1 MEYYYVCKVH
11 VLFNAAEICFLS
23 DVLCWWTVE
32 NEVLRPS
39 SVSSVFKKMRKK
51 KKKSHCDWKMSQPMS
66 DTARIQTQIWLM
78 EKAILITRKEHK
90 DTSSNHALA
99 KALEKLRKRR

>member
-1 MEYYYVCKVH
+1 
-11 VLFNAAEICFLS
+11 
-23 DVLCWWTVE
+23 
-32 NEVLRPS
+32 
-39 SVSSVFKKMRKK
+39 
-51 KKKSHCDWKMSQPMS
+51 MSQPMS